1 MSALPAS
8 SDVFFIMILILPG
21 YFSLQIFRWLAYF
34 RRKLSDTEI
43 LYSSLTF
50 SIFIYIILG
59 FFFQVS
65 EFEAIKT
72 KILEPQKS
80 LLLLI
85 TTISFGFIPGLII
98 RIIRKYQRYIPGDS
112 WSAIMKNAAGVKT
125 GSWLT
130 VYTNDFKEYNGLLH
144 YYAAEKEKRELSIRK
159 PIMIIRDKDYNVNYK
174 LELGKELYFLEKDI
188 KRIAFSEEV

>member
-1 MSALPAS
+1 
-8 SDVFFIMILILPG
+8 MILILPG

-34 RRKLSDTEI
+34 KRKLSDAEI

-65 EFEAIKT
+65 EFEAIKA
-72 KILEPQKS
+72 KILVPQKS
-80 LLLLI
+80 LILLI
-85 TTISFGFIPGLII
+85 ITILFGLIPGSII
-98 RIIRKYQRYIPGDS
+98 RVIRINQNYIPGDS
-112 WSAIMKNAAGVKT
+112 WSAIMETAAGVKT

-144 YYAAEKEKRELSIRK
+144 YYAVEKEKRELSIRE
-159 PIMIIRDKDYNVNYK
+159 PIMIIRDKDYNVKYK
-174 LELGKELYFLEKDI
+174 LELGKELFFLEKDI

>member
-1 MSALPAS
+1 MSVLPAS

-34 RRKLSDTEI
+34 KRKLSDAEI

-59 FFFQVS
+59 FFFQVND
-65 EFEAIKT
+65 FEAVKAN
-72 KILEPQKS
+72 ILVPQKS
-80 LLLLI
+80 LILLVI
-85 TTISFGFIPGLII
+85 TISFGFIPGLII
-98 RIIRKYQRYIPGDS
+98 RIIRINQKYIPGDS
-112 WSAIMKNAAGVKT
+112 WSAVMETAARVKT

-144 YYAAEKEKRELSIRK
+144 YYAVEEEKRELSLRK
-159 PIMIIRDKDYNVNYK
+159 PIMIIRDEDSNVKYK
-174 LELGKELYFLEKDI
+174 LEVGKELFFLEKDI
-188 KRIAFSEEV
+188 NRIAFSEEV